1 MKRVAQAQHL
11 LHETLS
17 AASRATFISFAEHLF
32 RPRQRIARAD
42 SASNANQRAI
52 ERRVR
57 AFYAF
62 WGKPDDAM
70 KNRALMRFYTS
81 RRLNRWLYSSAYED
95 YDSDYFLQAQDYDD
109 DWNQAHV
116 RDARVS
122 GNTARLLATLGSP
135 KPANKGLGEQKLR
148 LKMVKEDGLWKIDAV
163 ALLDR

>member
-1 MKRVAQAQHL
+1 MKPFLRRLVRPLFLSLGICFVLGSASHAQTRTR
-11 LHETLS
+11 E
-17 AASRATFISFAEHLF
+17 
-32 RPRQRIARAD
+32 

-163 ALLDR
+163 APLNR